1 MTEPLTKLQQVAFDA
16 MLDRKSVFVTGEAGT
31 GKTEVIKRFIR
42 ERGREGLALT
52 STTGTSA
59 LNIGGVTLH
68 SYLGLGLG
76 RQSVDALVS
85 KVFMRKYLRQRWV
98 DLRCLV
104 IDEISML
111 SSELFD
117 KIDAIARRVR
127 RSSRPFGGIQLVV
140 SGDFLQLP
148 VVNSTKFT
156 FEAAAWK
163 DAIDVI
169 VVLRENVRQNADP
182 RYAKML
188 SEIRVGEISD
198 ETVSLLKTRVKKSST
213 TSTSPTTSTSTTT
226 TTTSTTTPTPTSTT
240 TRIFSH
246 NRDVQLVNEKVAADA
261 ADAGEEFTAFEMGF
275 HKVGTSRKISD
286 HVKKKL
292 MLACRAPDY
301 IELWPGAEVML
312 LVNMPEHNL
321 ANGSRGKVVRFNEIT
336 RFPIVQFENGVEREI
351 EAHRF
356 EVRDATGEIV
366 EIELAQIPLTL
377 SYAISI
383 HKSQGLTLASAEIDI
398 SKCFDEGQA
407 YVALSR
413 VKTLNGLTLT
423 SNFSRAALKTSSK
436 CVNFY
441 KK

>member
-1 MTEPLTKLQQVAFDA
+1 MSEPSPLTKLQQVAFDA
-16 MLDRKSVFVTGEAGT
+16 MLERKSVFVTGEAGT

-85 KVFMRKYLRQRWV
+85 KVFMRKYLRQRW
-98 DLRCLV
+98 LV

-111 SSELFD
+111 SCELFD
-117 KIDAIARRVR
+117 KIDKIARRVR
-127 RSSRPFGGIQLVV
+127 RSCRPFGGIQLVV

-148 VVNSTKFT
+148 VVNSSKFT
-156 FEAAAWK
+156 FEAAAWN
-163 DAIDVI
+163 DAIDVV

-188 SEIRVGEISD
+188 SEIRIGEISD
-198 ETVSLLKTRVKKSST
+198 ETVALLKTRVKKSST
-213 TSTSPTTSTSTTT
+213 TTSTT
-226 TTTSTTTPTPTSTT
+226 PTTT

-275 HKVGTSRKISD
+275 HKVGTRRKISD
-286 HVKKKL
+286 DVKKKL

-312 LVNMPEHNL
+312 LVNMPDDNL

-336 RFPIVQFENGVEREI
+336 RFPVVRFENGVEREI

-383 HKSQGLTLASAEIDI
+383 HRSQGMTLASAEIDI

-423 SNFSRAALKTSSK
+423 SNFSRSALKTSSK

-441 KK
+441 KQ

>member
-1 MTEPLTKLQQVAFDA
+1 
-16 MLDRKSVFVTGEAGT
+16 
-31 GKTEVIKRFIR
+31 
-42 ERGREGLALT
+42 
-52 STTGTSA
+52 
-59 LNIGGVTLH
+59 
-68 SYLGLGLG
+68 
-76 RQSVDALVS
+76 
-85 KVFMRKYLRQRWV
+85 MRKYLRQRWL
-98 DLRCLV
+98 DLQCLV

-111 SSELFD
+111 SCELFD

-198 ETVSLLKTRVKKSST
+198 ETVALLKTRVKKSST
-213 TSTSPTTSTSTTT
+213 TSTTPTTSTTT
-226 TTTSTTTPTPTSTT
+226 TTTSTT

-312 LVNMPEHNL
+312 LVNMPEDNL

>member
-1 MTEPLTKLQQVAFDA
+1 MSEPSQLTKLQQVAFDA

-85 KVFMRKYLRQRWV
+85 KVFMRKYLRQRWL

-111 SSELFD
+111 SCELFD
-117 KIDAIARRVR
+117 KIDNIARRVR
-127 RSSRPFGGIQLVV
+127 RSCRPFGGIQLIV

-148 VVNSTKFT
+148 VVNSSKFT
-156 FEAAAWK
+156 FEARAWE
-163 DAIDVI
+163 DAIDVV

-188 SEIRVGEISD
+188 SEIRIGEISD
-198 ETVSLLKTRVKKSST
+198 ETLSLLKTRVKKSST
-213 TSTSPTTSTSTTT
+213 P
-226 TTTSTTTPTPTSTT
+226 TTPTTTTT

-275 HKVGTSRKISD
+275 HKVGTRRKISD
-286 HVKKKL
+286 DVKKKL

-312 LVNMPEHNL
+312 LVNMPEDNL

-336 RFPIVQFENGVEREI
+336 RFPVVRFENGVEREI

-383 HKSQGLTLASAEIDI
+383 HRAQGVTLTSAEIDI
-398 SKCFDEGQA
+398 SKCFDAGQA

-423 SNFSRAALKTSSK
+423 SNFARSALKTSSK